1 MYYGGSRK
9 DAGQAIGRAGDEGID
24 GVITDGAGGVEN
36 AMLESMFAP
45 VQDWGL
51 VILRLGLGII
61 FPFHGWLKLSLP
73 SLLAW
78 VVILLETVG
87 AALLI
92 LGLGTRIVALG
103 LVIDMLVA
111 IRLVKRNMA
120 KARFMEPNGTGWEF
134 EFALMVAA
142 LALVLTGAG
151 SIALDRVVGL

>member
-1 MYYGGSRK
+1 M
-9 DAGQAIGRAGDEGID
+9 
-24 GVITDGAGGVEN
+24 
-36 AMLESMFAP
+36 
-45 VQDWGL
+45 
-51 VILRLGLGII
+51 ILRLGLGII
-61 FPFHGWLKLSLP
+61 LPFHGWLKLNPNGPTKGPAGFAAFLRQVGVPLP

-111 IRLVKRNMA
+111 IGLVKRNMA
-120 KARFMEPNGTGWEF
+120 KARFMEQNGTGWEF

-142 LALVLTGAG
+142 LALVFAGAG